1 MKMAAKFPVA
11 LLCLTTL
18 LLSWNRANNAKQRH
32 HFLPSY
38 SSGQLTDEEWA
49 AFIDDSVEKY
59 LPQRNQFPAAEDVLV
74 QKIPGDNQHLLIM
87 AFYSK
92 ENYSGDL
99 ITLEDGSGI
108 VLRDDG
114 KEFDKTA
121 GDGLY
126 TAKINADVKEF
137 RRLAV
142 TIDGKMK
149 KSNYKPSRY
158 DHRALVYDPDA
169 SEDFDVANFDANEPV
184 SVSGLTNALSS
195 DLSTLA
201 TTGATTLD
209 LIRQNS
215 VIITSLRVVE
225 DSTRTWNSCSQKGN
239 AKGPWTFGTLM
250 RQLASKDPANIASD
264 AAVSSFVK
272 NWLNTWAKTH
282 VINGDTVEARTLVS
296 NILNPWLN
304 QSKSAGSPA
313 GQLDMRFAPFK
324 LIAIINR
331 FDLRDGA
338 LNGIP
343 GSPCGEA
350 RLVFCLIKNDCSRAL
365 QMTVIFEYGI
375 NKPAT
380 CSAQKAWAQQWV
392 DLKNFAIGSSE
403 YNVALQNIT
412 DQFTLC
418 GSNPSKPNQSSLD
431 QLRTNEVTLS
441 PNPKIWEL
449 REFFLN
455 PNGVL
460 REKTVE
466 QTPADKY
473 NAKTINDD
481 VKRMVDYV
489 ARNQTAIIS
498 EKNVVPL
505 TWNGVPF
512 LGGSSHILDSPTG
525 APPKIYHWD
534 GTNSSSASTFIRSNN
549 ARFFFS
555 FNTCSGCH
563 GGETQTH
570 FTHVDPVFFGT
581 EATLSGFLTGKAG
594 NFAID
599 FDRKAGNDTMAVK
612 DAALRPSSNPK
623 IRNFNDIKRRARD
636 LKKVVSTTCGSVLSI
651 SSELMFQPLNSVD

>member
-1 MKMAAKFPVA
+1 MKMTPKFPVA
-11 LLCLTTL
+11 FLFLTTL
-18 LLSWNRANNAKQRH
+18 LLSWNRSNNVKQRH
-32 HFLPSY
+32 FSSSSY
-38 SSGQLTDEEWA
+38 SSDQVTDDEWVT
-49 AFIDDSVEKY
+49 FIDDNDEQDQ
-59 LPQRNQFPAAEDVLV
+59 LQRNQFPAAEDVLV
-74 QKIPGDNQHLLIM
+74 QKIPGDNRHLLIM

-92 ENYSGDL
+92 ENYSGEL
-99 ITLEDGSGI
+99 LTLEDGSGI

-126 TAKINADVKEF
+126 TARINADVKEF
-137 RRLAV
+137 RKQAAG
-142 TIDGKMK
+142 IADKMK
-149 KSNYKPSRY
+149 KNNYKPSRY

-169 SEDFDVANFDANEPV
+169 SEDFDVANFEANEPV
-184 SVSGLTNALSS
+184 SISGVTNSLSS
-195 DLSTLA
+195 DFSTLA
-201 TTGATTLD
+201 TGTTTLD

-215 VIITSLRVVE
+215 VVITNLRVVE
-225 DSTRTWNSCSQKGN
+225 DSTRTWNSCSQRGN
-239 AKGPWTFGTLM
+239 VNGPWTFGTLM
-250 RQLASKDPANIASD
+250 RQLASKDPSNIASD
-264 AAVSSFVK
+264 AAVSGFVK
-272 NWLNTWAKTH
+272 NWLNTWAKSR
-282 VINGDTVEARTLVS
+282 VINGDTVKARTLVS
-296 NILNPWLN
+296 NILNPWLS
-304 QSKSAGSPA
+304 QSKSAGAPT

-324 LIAIINR
+324 LIAIVNR

-343 GSPCGEA
+343 GSPCGEG
-350 RLVFCLIKNDCSRAL
+350 RFVFCLIKSDCSRAL

-375 NKPAT
+375 NKAAT
-380 CSAQKAWAQQWV
+380 CSEQKAWAQQWV
-392 DLKNFAIGSSE
+392 NLKNFAIGSSG
-403 YNVALQNIT
+403 YNSALQKIT

-418 GSNPSKPNQSSLD
+418 GSNPSRPNQSSLNHV
-431 QLRTNEVTLS
+431 RTNEVTLS
-441 PNPKIWEL
+441 PNPKIWEF

-455 PNGVL
+455 SKGIL
-460 REKTVE
+460 RQKPLE

-481 VKRMVDYV
+481 VKLMVDYV
-489 ARNQTAIIS
+489 TKNQTSIVS
-498 EKNVVPL
+498 ETNVVPL
-505 TWNGVPF
+505 KWNGVPF
-512 LGGSSHILDSPTG
+512 LAGSSHILDSPTG
-525 APPKIYHWD
+525 TPPKVYHWD

-612 DAALRPSSNPK
+612 DAALRPSSDPK
-623 IRNFNDIKRRARD
+623 IRNFNDIKRRAQD

-651 SSELMFQPLNSVD
+651 SSQLMFQPLNSPD